1 MPNYRVTVDGH
12 EYLVEVPDPSERPV
26 RAIIDG
32 EVLEVAISSS
42 VPNAQ
47 GGTVSSRP
55 ARPAVVVPPAASAQP
70 AASSHVSGASSGDG
84 GAIKAPLPGTIV
96 GISVTVGEAFTH
108 GQELC
113 VLEAMKMNNP
123 IRATR
128 DGTVREIRISI
139 GQQVQHGTVL
149 MVVDE
154 T

>member
-32 EVLEVAISSS
+32 EVLEVAISSGT
-42 VPNAQ
+42 PNSQ
-47 GGTVSSRP
+47 DGTLSSRT
-55 ARPAVVVPPAASAQP
+55 ARTAVSAQPIVAVPTVASAQP
-70 AASSHVSGASSGDG
+70 ARSSGGPG

-96 GISVTVGEAFTH
+96 GISVAVGEAFTH

-128 DGTVREIRISI
+128 AGTVREIRISI